1 MSEITSMET
10 KKAARFYLKTLPCEE
25 KVRITGEEA
34 RHMKVR
40 RLAKGDQ
47 VCLFDGQGNEI
58 LGTIEAMED
67 GDVVIKVLGR
77 QKVSSEGIFVALATA
92 IPKGK
97 RMDWLVQKATELG
110 VGVIIPIV
118 SQRAV
123 VKPRGWQKGERWQ
136 TIMVEAAKQCK
147 RAIVPEMLP
156 PVNIDDILN
165 EKGYD
170 LKLALMPESE
180 KKLKE
185 VLRERKPEKILC
197 LIGPEGGFTDEETR
211 KIKAA
216 GFIPV
221 NIGNNILRIETAG
234 AAVLSMINYEHG

>member
-1 MSEITSMET
+1 MET

-40 RLAKGDQ
+40 RLARGDR
-47 VCLFDGQGNEI
+47 VCLFDGQGNEA
-58 LGTIEAMED
+58 LGTIDE
-67 GDVVIKVLGR
+67 IKRDDITVTVLGR
-77 QKVSSEGIFVALATA
+77 QKVSSEGVFTALATA
-92 IPKGK
+92 VPKGK

-110 VGVIIPIV
+110 VGMIIPLV

-123 VKPRGWQKGERWQ
+123 VKPKEGAKSERWQ
-136 TIMVEAAKQCK
+136 KIAVEAAKQSK
-147 RAIVPEMLP
+147 RATVPEILP
-156 PVNIDDILN
+156 PVNIDDILD

-180 KKLKE
+180 RKIKE
-185 VLRERKPEKILC
+185 VLREKRPEKILC
-197 LIGPEGGFTDEETR
+197 LIGPEGGFTDEETS

-216 GFIPV
+216 GFAPV
-221 NIGNNILRIETAG
+221 NIGKNILRIETAG
-234 AAVLSMINYEHG
+234 VAVLSMINYECR

>member
-1 MSEITSMET
+1 MET

-47 VCLFDGQGNEI
+47 VCLFDGQGNEA
-58 LGTIEAMED
+58 LGTIEEIKREEIT
-67 GDVVIKVLGR
+67 VKVLER
-77 QKVSSEGIFVALATA
+77 QKVSSEGIFTALATA
-92 IPKGK
+92 VPKGR

-110 VGVIIPIV
+110 VGIIIPIV

-123 VKPRGWQKGERWQ
+123 VKPKQGEKSERWQ
-136 TIMVEAAKQCK
+136 KIAVEAAKQSK
-147 RAIVPEMLP
+147 RATVPEILP
-156 PVNIDDILN
+156 PANIDDILD

-180 KKLKE
+180 KKIKE
-185 VLRERKPEKILC
+185 VLGERKPEKILC
-197 LIGPEGGFTDEETR
+197 LIGPEGGFTDEETSR
-211 KIKAA
+211 IKAA

-234 AAVLSMINYEHG
+234 VAVLSMIDYEYR